1 MAGKFKYTKYF
12 ILSFAVIVIDQLV
25 KLWVHFNMVRGS
37 AGEIPVFGDWF
48 KLHYTLNPGMA
59 FGMELGFEY
68 DKLVLTLFRLAAMCF
83 IGFYLYILAKR
94 RVHPGLLWSIG
105 LILGGA
111 VGNVVDSIFYG
122 KFFGLTADDAP
133 TPWFHGKVVDM
144 FYLDIWEGQVASWVP
159 FIGGD
164 WMSLWPIFN
173 IADAAIFV
181 GVGTILVMQKK
192 FFSEPK
198 STEET
203 VSEAIARGADPE
215 KENIEA
221 NTVA

>member
-12 ILSFAVIVIDQLV
+12 ILSFVVILVDQVV
-25 KLWVHFNMVRGS
+25 KLLVHYNMVRGS
-37 AGEIPVFGDWF
+37 AGEIPVIGDWF

-59 FGMELGFEY
+59 FGIELGFEY
-68 DKLVLTLFRLAAMCF
+68 DKLVLTLFRLVAMCF
-83 IGFYLYILAKR
+83 IAFYLYLLAKR
-94 RVHPGLLWSIG
+94 RVHSGLLWSIG

-122 KFFGLTADDAP
+122 KYLGLTSNDAP

-164 WMSLWPIFN
+164 YMSLWPIFN
-173 IADAAIFV
+173 VADAAIFV
-181 GVGTILVMQKK
+181 GVATILIMQRR
-192 FFSEPK
+192 FFSEP
-198 STEET
+198 S
-203 VSEAIARGADPE
+203 SADE
-215 KENIEA
+215 VVAESVAEGSDTKENVGA
-221 NTVA
+221 GSVA

>member
-12 ILSFAVIVIDQLV
+12 ALSFAVIIIDQLV
-25 KLWVHFNMVRGS
+25 KLWVHFNMVRGA
-37 AGEIPVFGDWF
+37 AGEITVFGDWF

-68 DKLVLTLFRLAAMCF
+68 DKLVLTLFRLVAMCF
-83 IGFYLYILAKR
+83 IAYYLYLLAR
-94 RVHPGLLWSIG
+94 RQVHTGLLWSIG

-111 VGNVVDSIFYG
+111 VGNVLDSIFYG
-122 KFFGLTADDAP
+122 KFLGLTADNAP

-173 IADAAIFV
+173 IADAAIFI
-181 GVGTILVMQKK
+181 GVATILIMQKR
-192 FFSEPK
+192 FFAETK
-198 STEET
+198 TTEET
-203 VSEAIARGADPE
+203 IADSIAEGNDSTESVEAGR
-215 KENIEA
+215 
-221 NTVA
+221 VA